1 MASTKEQILGT
12 PKENTQSTVPEV
24 AAPPTKTPVPNG
36 GTAPT
41 GNDGNETQVNDGSA
55 VVGAPATVPG
65 GAVIPPSS
73 PANAND
79 GTAGSAVPTFDWNT
93 GTMKGNEQQPI
104 TVPYEPGKEPK
115 DAVPVTKKAPLPTA
129 QPTPA
134 GAQPPEAA
142 QPAKAPERKMS
153 YVEMFR
159 QMSPY
164 KPPTAEELEN
174 ARKKE
179 KRDKVFAA
187 IGDGIAALSNLYFTT
202 KGAPNAFDPRNSLSA
217 KARERWDKLN
227 KEREE
232 NARYYMQEAM
242 KAQALDDDRDD
253 KDRSYMS
260 KLQND
265 YRNYLLKLSA
275 DNRAAELHDLDKQLR
290 QGKINEQT
298 YKAKKAEVEAKYAE
312 DNQKSVIAKNKAAAK
327 ASNASAA
334 NSYASAEEH
343 RTNARGRFQ
352 WWDENGNVHYAK
364 TQEEAITKARQH
376 GTLDSVKVDT
386 TTSTESDAT
395 NRGKPVYV
403 KDKDGNPVVQKDEK
417 GKPVVDKEGKPVYVK
432 VKKSSS
438 TTTSKP
444 VYYPGIRQK
453 QKPNPMH
460 DGGRGGGKKKNPM
473 S

>member
-24 AAPPTKTPVPNG
+24 TAPPTKTPVPNG

-41 GNDGNETQVNDGSA
+41 GNDGNEKQVNDGSA

-65 GAVIPPSS
+65 GAVTPPSS

-79 GTAGSAVPTFDWNT
+79 GTAGSAVPAFDWNT

-115 DAVPVTKKAPLPTA
+115 DAVPVVKKAPLPTA

-134 GAQPPEAA
+134 GSEAPEAP
-142 QPAKAPERKMS
+142 QPKKMS
-153 YVEMFR
+153 YFDMFQR
-159 QMSPY
+159 MSPY

-327 ASNASAA
+327 ASNASAN
-334 NSYASAEEH
+334 NSNAQAAEH
-343 RTNARGRFQ
+343 RR
-352 WWDENGNVHYAK
+352 NVNSGYAWYEKDGTRHIAK
-364 TQEEAITKARQH
+364 TKDEAVYNARQH
-376 GTLDSVKVDT
+376 GTLDSVETISTDT
-386 TTSTESDAT
+386 TESDVVH
-395 NRGKPVYV
+395 RGKVV
-403 KDKDGNPVVQKDEK
+403 KNQKKTVTTKKHKD
-417 GKPVVDKEGKPVYVK
+417 
-432 VKKSSS
+432 
-438 TTTSKP
+438 

-453 QKPNPMH
+453 PAAKPQAKPAAKPSSRKYSGFSIH
-460 DGGRGGGKKKNPM
+460 K
-473 S
+473 

>member
-1 MASTKEQILGT
+1 MISTKEQILGA
-12 PKENTQSTVPEV
+12 PQENTQSTVAEV
-24 AAPPTKTPVPNG
+24 AAPPVQRPVPNG

-41 GNDGNETQVNDGSA
+41 GNDGNAAPVNDGSA
-55 VVGAPATVPG
+55 IVSAPATVPV
-65 GAVIPPSS
+65 GAVTPPSS

-79 GTAGSAVPTFDWNT
+79 GTAGSAFPTYDWNT
-93 GTMKGNEQQPI
+93 GTMKENEQQPI

-115 DAVPVTKKAPLPTA
+115 DAVPVTKKAPLPT
-129 QPTPA
+129 PA
-134 GAQPPEAA
+134 GAQPPETA
-142 QPAKAPERKMS
+142 PAKAPERKMS
-153 YVEMFR
+153 YVEMFQ

-164 KPPTAEELEN
+164 KPPTAEELEKE
-174 ARKKE
+174 RKKE

-242 KAQALDDDRDD
+242 KAQALDDDRAD
-253 KDRSYMS
+253 KDRSYMQ

-312 DNQKSVIAKNKAAAK
+312 ATQKSVIAKNKASAK
-327 ASNASAA
+327 ASNASAN
-334 NSYASAEEH
+334 NSNAQAAEH
-343 RTNARGRFQ
+343 RR
-352 WWDENGNVHYAK
+352 NVNSGYAWYEKDGTRHIAK
-364 TQEEAITKARQH
+364 TKDEAVYNARQH
-376 GTLDSVKVDT
+376 GTLDSVETISTDT
-386 TTSTESDAT
+386 TESDVVH
-395 NRGKPVYV
+395 RGKVV
-403 KDKDGNPVVQKDEK
+403 KNQKKTVTTKKHKD
-417 GKPVVDKEGKPVYVK
+417 
-432 VKKSSS
+432 
-438 TTTSKP
+438 
-444 VYYPGIRQK
+444 VYYPGIRHK

>member
-1 MASTKEQILGT
+1 MTSTKEQILGT
-12 PKENTQSTVPEV
+12 PKENTQSTVSEV

-41 GNDGNETQVNDGSA
+41 GNDGNEKQVNDGSA

-65 GAVIPPSS
+65 GAVTPPSS

-79 GTAGSAVPTFDWNT
+79 GTAGSEA
-93 GTMKGNEQQPI
+93 
-104 TVPYEPGKEPK
+104 
-115 DAVPVTKKAPLPTA
+115 
-129 QPTPA
+129 
-134 GAQPPEAA
+134 PEAT
-142 QPAKAPERKMS
+142 QPKKMS

-253 KDRSYMS
+253 KDRSYIS

-312 DNQKSVIAKNKAAAK
+312 ATQKSVIAKNKASAK

-343 RTNARGRFQ
+343 RR
-352 WWDENGNVHYAK
+352 NVNSGYAWYEKDGTRHLAK
-364 TQEEAITKARQH
+364 TKDEAVYNARQH
-376 GTLDSVKVDT
+376 GTLDSVETISTDT
-386 TTSTESDAT
+386 TESDVVH
-395 NRGKPVYV
+395 RGKVV
-403 KDKDGNPVVQKDEK
+403 KNQKKTVTTKKHKD
-417 GKPVVDKEGKPVYVK
+417 
-432 VKKSSS
+432 
-438 TTTSKP
+438 

>member
-1 MASTKEQILGT
+1 MISTKEQILGA
-12 PKENTQSTVPEV
+12 PQENTQSTVAEV
-24 AAPPTKTPVPNG
+24 AAPPVQRPVPNG

-41 GNDGNETQVNDGSA
+41 GNDGNAAPVNDGSA
-55 VVGAPATVPG
+55 IVGAPATVPG
-65 GAVIPPSS
+65 GAVTPPSS
-73 PANAND
+73 PTNAND
-79 GTAGSAVPTFDWNT
+79 GTAGSAFPTFDWNT
-93 GTMKGNEQQPI
+93 GTMKENEQQPI

-115 DAVPVTKKAPLPTA
+115 DAVPVTKKAPLPT
-129 QPTPA
+129 PA

-142 QPAKAPERKMS
+142 PAKAPERKMS
-153 YVEMFR
+153 YVEMFQR
-159 QMSPY
+159 MSPY

-253 KDRSYMS
+253 KDRSYMA

-312 DNQKSVIAKNKAAAK
+312 ATQKSVIAKNKASAK

-343 RTNARGRFQ
+343 RRNVNSGYA
-352 WWDENGNVHYAK
+352 WYEKNGTRHIAK
-364 TQEEAITKARQH
+364 TKDEAMYNAQQH
-376 GTLDSVKVDT
+376 GTLDKVETISTDT
-386 TTSTESDAT
+386 TESDVVH
-395 NRGKPVYV
+395 RGKVV
-403 KDKDGNPVVQKDEK
+403 KNQKK
-417 GKPVVDKEGKPVYVK
+417 TVSTKH
-432 VKKSSS
+432 KKN
-438 TTTSKP
+438 

-453 QKPNPMH
+453 PAAKPQVKPAAKPS
-460 DGGRGGGKKKNPM
+460 GGSSGGGKYSGFSIHK
-473 S
+473 

>member
-12 PKENTQSTVPEV
+12 PKENTQSTVSEV
-24 AAPPTKTPVPNG
+24 TAPPTKTPVPNG

-41 GNDGNETQVNDGSA
+41 GNDGNEKQVNDGSA

-65 GAVIPPSS
+65 GAVTPPSS

-134 GAQPPEAA
+134 GAEAPEAT
-142 QPAKAPERKMS
+142 QPKKMS

-312 DNQKSVIAKNKAAAK
+312 ATQKSVIAKNKASAK
-327 ASNASAA
+327 ASNASAN
-334 NSYASAEEH
+334 NSNAQAEEH
-343 RTNARGRFQ
+343 RRNVNSGYA
-352 WWDENGNVHYAK
+352 WYEKNGTRHIAK
-364 TQEEAITKARQH
+364 TKDEAMYNAQQH
-376 GTLDSVKVDT
+376 GTLDKVETISTDN
-386 TTSTESDAT
+386 TESDVVH
-395 NRGKPVYV
+395 RGKVV
-403 KDKDGNPVVQKDEK
+403 KNQKKTVTTKKHKD
-417 GKPVVDKEGKPVYVK
+417 
-432 VKKSSS
+432 
-438 TTTSKP
+438 

-453 QKPNPMH
+453 PAAKPQAKPAAKPSSRKYSGFSIH
-460 DGGRGGGKKKNPM
+460 K
-473 S
+473 

>member
-12 PKENTQSTVPEV
+12 PKENTQSTVSEV
-24 AAPPTKTPVPNG
+24 SAPPTKTPVPNG

-41 GNDGNETQVNDGSA
+41 GNDGNEKQVNDGSA

-65 GAVIPPSS
+65 GAVTPPSS

-79 GTAGSAVPTFDWNT
+79 GTAGSAVPAFDWNT

-134 GAQPPEAA
+134 GVEAPEAT
-142 QPAKAPERKMS
+142 QPKKMS

-312 DNQKSVIAKNKAAAK
+312 ATQKSVIAKNKASAK

-343 RTNARGRFQ
+343 RR
-352 WWDENGNVHYAK
+352 NVNSGYAWYEKDGTRHIAK
-364 TQEEAITKARQH
+364 TKDEAVYNARQH
-376 GTLDSVKVDT
+376 GTLDSVETISTDT
-386 TTSTESDAT
+386 TESDVVH
-395 NRGKPVYV
+395 RGKVV
-403 KDKDGNPVVQKDEK
+403 KNQKKTVTTKKHKD
-417 GKPVVDKEGKPVYVK
+417 
-432 VKKSSS
+432 
-438 TTTSKP
+438 

-453 QKPNPMH
+453 PAAKPQVKPAAKPS
-460 DGGRGGGKKKNPM
+460 GGSSGSGKYSGFSIYK
-473 S
+473 

>member
-12 PKENTQSTVPEV
+12 PKENTQSTVSEV
-24 AAPPTKTPVPNG
+24 AAPPVQRPVPNG

-65 GAVIPPSS
+65 GAVTPPSS
-73 PANAND
+73 PANANAND
-79 GTAGSAVPTFDWNT
+79 GTAGSAVPAFDWNT

-129 QPTPA
+129 QPTSA
-134 GAQPPEAA
+134 GAEAPEAT
-142 QPAKAPERKMS
+142 QPKKMS

-312 DNQKSVIAKNKAAAK
+312 ATQKSVIAKNKASAK
-327 ASNASAA
+327 ASNASAN
-334 NSYASAEEH
+334 NSNAQAAEH
-343 RTNARGRFQ
+343 RRNVNSGYA
-352 WWDENGNVHYAK
+352 WYEKNGTRHIAK
-364 TQEEAITKARQH
+364 TKDEAMYNARQH
-376 GTLDSVKVDT
+376 GTLDSVETISTDT
-386 TTSTESDAT
+386 TESDVVH
-395 NRGKPVYV
+395 RGKVV
-403 KDKDGNPVVQKDEK
+403 KNQKKTVTTKKHKD
-417 GKPVVDKEGKPVYVK
+417 
-432 VKKSSS
+432 
-438 TTTSKP
+438 

-453 QKPNPMH
+453 PAAKPQAKPAAKPSSRKYSGFSIH
-460 DGGRGGGKKKNPM
+460 K
-473 S
+473 

>member
-24 AAPPTKTPVPNG
+24 TAPPTKTPVPNG

-41 GNDGNETQVNDGSA
+41 GNDGNEKQVNDGSA

-65 GAVIPPSS
+65 GAVTPPSS

-79 GTAGSAVPTFDWNT
+79 GTAGSAVPAFDWNT
-93 GTMKGNEQQPI
+93 GTMKENEQQPI

-115 DAVPVTKKAPLPTA
+115 DAVPVVKKAPLPTA

-134 GAQPPEAA
+134 GAEAPQP
-142 QPAKAPERKMS
+142 KKMS
-153 YVEMFR
+153 YFDMFQR
-159 QMSPY
+159 MSPY

-242 KAQALDDDRDD
+242 KAQALDDDRAD

-265 YRNYLLKLSA
+265 YRNYLLKLAA

-298 YKAKKAEVEAKYAE
+298 YKAKKAEVEAKYADE
-312 DNQKSVIAKNKAAAK
+312 NQKSVIAKNKAAAN
-327 ASNASAA
+327 ASNASAN
-334 NSYASAEEH
+334 NSNAQAAEH
-343 RTNARGRFQ
+343 RRNVNSGYA
-352 WWDENGNVHYAK
+352 WYEKNGTRHFAK
-364 TQEEAITKARQH
+364 TKDEAMYNAQQH
-376 GTLDSVKVDT
+376 GTLDKVETISTDT
-386 TTSTESDAT
+386 TKSDVVH
-395 NRGKPVYV
+395 RGKVV
-403 KDKDGNPVVQKDEK
+403 KNQKKTVTTKKHKD
-417 GKPVVDKEGKPVYVK
+417 
-432 VKKSSS
+432 
-438 TTTSKP
+438 

>member
-24 AAPPTKTPVPNG
+24 TAPPTKTPVPNG

-41 GNDGNETQVNDGSA
+41 GNDGNEKQVNDGSA

-65 GAVIPPSS
+65 GAVTPPSS

-79 GTAGSAVPTFDWNT
+79 GTAGSSVPAFDWNT

-115 DAVPVTKKAPLPTA
+115 DAVPVVKKAPLPTA

-134 GAQPPEAA
+134 GAEAPEAT
-142 QPAKAPERKMS
+142 QPKKMS
-153 YVEMFR
+153 YFDMFQR
-159 QMSPY
+159 MSPY

-242 KAQALDDDRDD
+242 KAQALDDDRAD
-253 KDRSYMS
+253 KDRSYMQ

-312 DNQKSVIAKNKAAAK
+312 DNQKSVIAKNKAAAN
-327 ASNASAA
+327 ASN
-334 NSYASAEEH
+334 ASAEEH

-376 GTLDSVKVDT
+376 GTLDSETVDT
-386 TTSTESDAT
+386 TTSSDVVR
-395 NRGKPVYV
+395 RGKVTGE
-403 KDKDGNPVVQKDEK
+403 KQKK
-417 GKPVVDKEGKPVYVK
+417 
-432 VKKSSS
+432 
-438 TTTSKP
+438 TTSKK

-453 QKPNPMH
+453 PAPKPKPKPQQKPS
-460 DGGRGGGKKKNPM
+460 GGKQGGGW
-473 S
+473 SSGLTL

>member
-12 PKENTQSTVPEV
+12 PKENTQSTVSEV
-24 AAPPTKTPVPNG
+24 TAPPTKTPVPNG

-41 GNDGNETQVNDGSA
+41 GNDGNEKQVNDGSA

-65 GAVIPPSS
+65 GAVTPPSS

-134 GAQPPEAA
+134 GAEAPEAT
-142 QPAKAPERKMS
+142 QPKKMS

-312 DNQKSVIAKNKAAAK
+312 ATQKSVIAKNKASAK
-327 ASNASAA
+327 ASNASAN
-334 NSYASAEEH
+334 NSNAQAAEH
-343 RTNARGRFQ
+343 RR
-352 WWDENGNVHYAK
+352 NVNSGYAWYEKDGTRHLAK
-364 TQEEAITKARQH
+364 TKDEAVYNARQH
-376 GTLDSVKVDT
+376 GTLDSVETISSDKK
-386 TTSTESDAT
+386 ESDVV
-395 NRGKPVYV
+395 NRGKVV
-403 KDKDGNPVVQKDEK
+403 NNKKKNVTTKKHKD
-417 GKPVVDKEGKPVYVK
+417 
-432 VKKSSS
+432 
-438 TTTSKP
+438 

-453 QKPNPMH
+453 PAAKPQAKPAAKPSSREYSGFSIH
-460 DGGRGGGKKKNPM
+460 K
-473 S
+473 

>member
-1 MASTKEQILGT
+1 MASTTEQILGT
-12 PKENTQSTVPEV
+12 PKENTQSTVSEV

-41 GNDGNETQVNDGSA
+41 GNDGNEKQVNDGSA

-65 GAVIPPSS
+65 GAVTPPSS

-134 GAQPPEAA
+134 GAEAPEAT
-142 QPAKAPERKMS
+142 QPKKMS

-275 DNRAAELHDLDKQLR
+275 DNRDEELHDLDKQLR

-312 DNQKSVIAKNKAAAK
+312 ATQKSVIAKNKASAK
-327 ASNASAA
+327 ASNASAN
-334 NSYASAEEH
+334 NSNAQAAEH
-343 RTNARGRFQ
+343 RR
-352 WWDENGNVHYAK
+352 NVNSGYAWYEKDGTRHIAK
-364 TQEEAITKARQH
+364 TKDEAMYNAQQH
-376 GTLDSVKVDT
+376 GTLDKVETISTDT
-386 TTSTESDAT
+386 TESDVVH
-395 NRGKPVYV
+395 RGKVV
-403 KDKDGNPVVQKDEK
+403 KNQKKTVTTKKHKD
-417 GKPVVDKEGKPVYVK
+417 
-432 VKKSSS
+432 
-438 TTTSKP
+438 

-453 QKPNPMH
+453 PAAKPQAKPAAKPSSRKYSGFSIH
-460 DGGRGGGKKKNPM
+460 K
-473 S
+473 

>member
-1 MASTKEQILGT
+1 MANTKEQILGT

-24 AAPPTKTPVPNG
+24 TAPPTKTPVPNG

-55 VVGAPATVPG
+55 VVGAPATVTG
-65 GAVIPPSS
+65 GAVTPPSS

-134 GAQPPEAA
+134 GAEAPEAT
-142 QPAKAPERKMS
+142 QPKKMS

-164 KPPTAEELEN
+164 KPPTAEELEKE
-174 ARKKE
+174 RKKE

-217 KARERWDKLN
+217 KARERWEKLN

-242 KAQALDDDRDD
+242 KAQALDDDKAD

-327 ASNASAA
+327 ASNASAN
-334 NSYASAEEH
+334 NSNAQAAEH
-343 RTNARGRFQ
+343 RR
-352 WWDENGNVHYAK
+352 NVNSGYAWYEKDGTRHIAK
-364 TQEEAITKARQH
+364 TKDEAVYNARQH
-376 GTLDSVKVDT
+376 GTLDSVETISTDT
-386 TTSTESDAT
+386 TESDVVHI
-395 NRGKPVYV
+395 GKVV
-403 KDKDGNPVVQKDEK
+403 KNQKKTVTTKKHKD
-417 GKPVVDKEGKPVYVK
+417 
-432 VKKSSS
+432 
-438 TTTSKP
+438 

-453 QKPNPMH
+453 PAAKPQAKPAAKPSSRKYSGFSIH
-460 DGGRGGGKKKNPM
+460 K
-473 S
+473 

>member
-24 AAPPTKTPVPNG
+24 TAPPTKTPVPNG

-41 GNDGNETQVNDGSA
+41 GNDGNEKQVNDGSA

-65 GAVIPPSS
+65 GAVTQPSS

-79 GTAGSAVPTFDWNT
+79 GTAGSAVPAFDWNT

-115 DAVPVTKKAPLPTA
+115 DAVPVVKKAPLPTE

-134 GAQPPEAA
+134 GAEAPEAP
-142 QPAKAPERKMS
+142 QPKKMS
-153 YVEMFR
+153 YFDMFQR
-159 QMSPY
+159 MSPY

-242 KAQALDDDRDD
+242 KAQALDDDRAD
-253 KDRSYMS
+253 KDRSYMQ

-265 YRNYLLKLSA
+265 YRNYLLKLAA

-298 YKAKKAEVEAKYAE
+298 YKAKKAEVEAKYADE
-312 DNQKSVIAKNKAAAK
+312 NQKSVIAKNKAAAN
-327 ASNASAA
+327 ASNASAT

-376 GTLDSVKVDT
+376 GTLDSETVDT
-386 TTSTESDAT
+386 TTSSDVVR
-395 NRGKPVYV
+395 RGKVTGV
-403 KDKDGNPVVQKDEK
+403 KQKK
-417 GKPVVDKEGKPVYVK
+417 
-432 VKKSSS
+432 
-438 TTTSKP
+438 TTSKK
-444 VYYPGIRQK
+444 VHYPGIRQK
-453 QKPNPMH
+453 PAAKPSKPAAKPN
-460 DGGRGGGKKKNPM
+460 GGKQGGGWA
-473 S
+473 SGLTL

>member
-1 MASTKEQILGT
+1 MASTQEQILGT

-24 AAPPTKTPVPNG
+24 TAPPTKTPVPNG

-65 GAVIPPSS
+65 GAVTPPPS

-79 GTAGSAVPTFDWNT
+79 GTVGSAVPTFDWNT

-134 GAQPPEAA
+134 GAEAPEAT
-142 QPAKAPERKMS
+142 QPKKMS

-312 DNQKSVIAKNKAAAK
+312 ATQKSVIAKNKASAK
-327 ASNASAA
+327 ASNASAN
-334 NSYASAEEH
+334 NSNAQAAEH
-343 RTNARGRFQ
+343 RR
-352 WWDENGNVHYAK
+352 NVNSGYAWYEKDGTRHIAK
-364 TQEEAITKARQH
+364 TKDEAMYNAQQH
-376 GTLDSVKVDT
+376 GTLDKVETISTDT
-386 TTSTESDAT
+386 TESDVVH
-395 NRGKPVYV
+395 RGKVV
-403 KDKDGNPVVQKDEK
+403 KNQKK
-417 GKPVVDKEGKPVYVK
+417 TVSTKH
-432 VKKSSS
+432 KKN
-438 TTTSKP
+438 

-453 QKPNPMH
+453 PAAKPQVKPAAKPS
-460 DGGRGGGKKKNPM
+460 GGSSGSGKYSGFSIYK
-473 S
+473 

>member
-12 PKENTQSTVPEV
+12 PKENTQSTVSEV

-41 GNDGNETQVNDGSA
+41 GNDGNEKQVNDGSA

-65 GAVIPPSS
+65 GAVTPPSS

-79 GTAGSAVPTFDWNT
+79 GTAGSAVPAFDWNT

-115 DAVPVTKKAPLPTA
+115 DAVPVTKKAPL
-129 QPTPA
+129 PTPA

-312 DNQKSVIAKNKAAAK
+312 ATQKSVIAKNKASAK

-343 RTNARGRFQ
+343 RR
-352 WWDENGNVHYAK
+352 NVNSGYAWYEKDGTRHIAK
-364 TQEEAITKARQH
+364 TKDEAVYNARQH
-376 GTLDSVKVDT
+376 GTLDSVETISTDT
-386 TTSTESDAT
+386 TESDVVH
-395 NRGKPVYV
+395 RGKVV
-403 KDKDGNPVVQKDEK
+403 KNQKK
-417 GKPVVDKEGKPVYVK
+417 TVSTKH
-432 VKKSSS
+432 KKN
-438 TTTSKP
+438 

-453 QKPNPMH
+453 PAAKPQVKPAAKPS
-460 DGGRGGGKKKNPM
+460 GGSSGSGKYSGFSIHK
-473 S
+473 

>member
-24 AAPPTKTPVPNG
+24 TAPPTKTQVPNG

-65 GAVIPPSS
+65 GAVTPPSS

-104 TVPYEPGKEPK
+104 TVPYESGKEPK

-134 GAQPPEAA
+134 GAEAPEAT
-142 QPAKAPERKMS
+142 QPKKMS

-159 QMSPY
+159 QVSPY

-312 DNQKSVIAKNKAAAK
+312 ATQKSVIAKNKASAK
-327 ASNASAA
+327 ASNASAN
-334 NSYASAEEH
+334 NSNAQAAEH
-343 RTNARGRFQ
+343 RR
-352 WWDENGNVHYAK
+352 NVNSGYAWYEKDGTRHIAK
-364 TQEEAITKARQH
+364 TKDEAVYNARQH
-376 GTLDSVKVDT
+376 GTLDSVETISTDT
-386 TTSTESDAT
+386 TKSDVVH
-395 NRGKPVYV
+395 RGKVV
-403 KDKDGNPVVQKDEK
+403 KNQKKTVTTKKHKD
-417 GKPVVDKEGKPVYVK
+417 
-432 VKKSSS
+432 
-438 TTTSKP
+438 

-453 QKPNPMH
+453 PAAKPQAKPAAKPSSRKYSGFSIH
-460 DGGRGGGKKKNPM
+460 K
-473 S
+473 

>member
-24 AAPPTKTPVPNG
+24 TAPPTKTPVPNG

-41 GNDGNETQVNDGSA
+41 GNDGNEKQINDGSA

-65 GAVIPPSS
+65 GAVTPPSS

-115 DAVPVTKKAPLPTA
+115 DAVPVTKKAPL
-129 QPTPA
+129 PTPA

-187 IGDGIAALSNLYFTT
+187 IGDGIAALSNLYSTT

-312 DNQKSVIAKNKAAAK
+312 ATQKSVIAKNKASAK

-343 RTNARGRFQ
+343 RR
-352 WWDENGNVHYAK
+352 NVNSGYAWYEKDGTRHIAK
-364 TQEEAITKARQH
+364 TKDEAVYNARQH
-376 GTLDSVKVDT
+376 GTLDSVETISTDT
-386 TTSTESDAT
+386 TESDVVH
-395 NRGKPVYV
+395 RGKVV
-403 KDKDGNPVVQKDEK
+403 KNQKK
-417 GKPVVDKEGKPVYVK
+417 TVSTKH
-432 VKKSSS
+432 KKN
-438 TTTSKP
+438 

-453 QKPNPMH
+453 PAAKPQVKPAAKPS
-460 DGGRGGGKKKNPM
+460 GGSSGSGKYSGFSIHK
-473 S
+473 

>member
-12 PKENTQSTVPEV
+12 PKENTQSTVSEV
-24 AAPPTKTPVPNG
+24 SAPPTKTPVPNG

-41 GNDGNETQVNDGSA
+41 GNDGNEKQINDGSA

-65 GAVIPPSS
+65 GAVTPPSS

-79 GTAGSAVPTFDWNT
+79 GTAGSAVPAFDWNT

-115 DAVPVTKKAPLPTA
+115 DDVPVTKKAPLPTA

-134 GAQPPEAA
+134 GVEAPEAT
-142 QPAKAPERKMS
+142 QPKKMS

-312 DNQKSVIAKNKAAAK
+312 ATQKSVIAKNKASAK
-327 ASNASAA
+327 ASNASAN
-334 NSYASAEEH
+334 NSNAQAAEH
-343 RTNARGRFQ
+343 RR
-352 WWDENGNVHYAK
+352 NVNSGYAWYEKDGTRHIAK
-364 TQEEAITKARQH
+364 TKDEAVYNARQH
-376 GTLDSVKVDT
+376 GTLDSVETISTDT
-386 TTSTESDAT
+386 TESDVVH
-395 NRGKPVYV
+395 RGKVV
-403 KDKDGNPVVQKDEK
+403 KNQKK
-417 GKPVVDKEGKPVYVK
+417 TVSTKH
-432 VKKSSS
+432 KKN
-438 TTTSKP
+438 

-453 QKPNPMH
+453 PAAKPQVKPAAKPS
-460 DGGRGGGKKKNPM
+460 GGSSGSGKYSGFSIHK
-473 S
+473 

>member
-24 AAPPTKTPVPNG
+24 TAPPTKTPVPNG

-41 GNDGNETQVNDGSA
+41 GNDGNEMQVNDGSA

-65 GAVIPPSS
+65 GAVTPPSS

-104 TVPYEPGKEPK
+104 TVPDEPGKEPK

-134 GAQPPEAA
+134 GAEAPEAT
-142 QPAKAPERKMS
+142 QPKKMS

-164 KPPTAEELEN
+164 KPPTAEELEKE
-174 ARKKE
+174 RKKE

-253 KDRSYMS
+253 KDRSYMA

-327 ASNASAA
+327 ASNASAN
-334 NSYASAEEH
+334 NSNAQAAEH
-343 RTNARGRFQ
+343 RR
-352 WWDENGNVHYAK
+352 NVNSGYAWYEKDGTRHIAK
-364 TQEEAITKARQH
+364 TKDEAVYNARQH
-376 GTLDSVKVDT
+376 GTLDSVETISTDT
-386 TTSTESDAT
+386 TESDVVH
-395 NRGKPVYV
+395 RGKVV
-403 KDKDGNPVVQKDEK
+403 KNQKKTVTTKKHKD
-417 GKPVVDKEGKPVYVK
+417 
-432 VKKSSS
+432 
-438 TTTSKP
+438 

-453 QKPNPMH
+453 PAAKPQAKPAAKPSSRKYSGFSGLLHNSV
-460 DGGRGGGKKKNPM
+460 DKNVKL
-473 S
+473 SLY

>member
-12 PKENTQSTVPEV
+12 PKENTQSTVSEV
-24 AAPPTKTPVPNG
+24 SAPPTKTPVPNG

-41 GNDGNETQVNDGSA
+41 GNDGNEKQINDGSA

-65 GAVIPPSS
+65 GAVTPPSS

-79 GTAGSAVPTFDWNT
+79 GTAGSAVPAFDWNT

-134 GAQPPEAA
+134 GAEAPEAT
-142 QPAKAPERKMS
+142 QPKKMS

-164 KPPTAEELEN
+164 KPPTAEELEKE
-174 ARKKE
+174 RKKE

-260 KLQND
+260 KLQDD

-312 DNQKSVIAKNKAAAK
+312 ATQKSVIAKNKASAK

-343 RTNARGRFQ
+343 RR
-352 WWDENGNVHYAK
+352 NVNSGYAWYEKDGTRHIAK
-364 TQEEAITKARQH
+364 TKDEAVYNARQH
-376 GTLDSVKVDT
+376 GTLDSVETISTDI
-386 TTSTESDAT
+386 TESDVVH
-395 NRGKPVYV
+395 RGKVV
-403 KDKDGNPVVQKDEK
+403 KNQKKTVTTKKHKD
-417 GKPVVDKEGKPVYVK
+417 
-432 VKKSSS
+432 
-438 TTTSKP
+438 

-453 QKPNPMH
+453 PAAKPQAKPAAKPSSRKYSGFSIH
-460 DGGRGGGKKKNPM
+460 K
-473 S
+473 

>member
-24 AAPPTKTPVPNG
+24 TAPPTKTPVPNG

-65 GAVIPPSS
+65 GAVTPPSS

-79 GTAGSAVPTFDWNT
+79 GTAGA
-93 GTMKGNEQQPI
+93 E
-104 TVPYEPGKEPK
+104 
-115 DAVPVTKKAPLPTA
+115 A
-129 QPTPA
+129 
-134 GAQPPEAA
+134 PEAT
-142 QPAKAPERKMS
+142 QPKKMS

-164 KPPTAEELEN
+164 KPPTAEELEKE
-174 ARKKE
+174 RKKE

-217 KARERWDKLN
+217 KARERWEKLN

-253 KDRSYMS
+253 KDRSYMA

-265 YRNYLLKLSA
+265 YRNYLLKRSA

-312 DNQKSVIAKNKAAAK
+312 ATQKSVIAKNKASAK
-327 ASNASAA
+327 ASNASAN
-334 NSYASAEEH
+334 NSNAQAAEH
-343 RTNARGRFQ
+343 RR
-352 WWDENGNVHYAK
+352 NVNSGYAWYEKDGTRHIAK
-364 TQEEAITKARQH
+364 TKDEAVYNARQH
-376 GTLDSVKVDT
+376 GTLDSVETISTDT
-386 TTSTESDAT
+386 TESDVVH
-395 NRGKPVYV
+395 RGKVV
-403 KDKDGNPVVQKDEK
+403 KNQKKTVTTKKHKD
-417 GKPVVDKEGKPVYVK
+417 
-432 VKKSSS
+432 
-438 TTTSKP
+438 
-444 VYYPGIRQK
+444 VYYPGIRHK

>member
-12 PKENTQSTVPEV
+12 PKENTQSTVSEV
-24 AAPPTKTPVPNG
+24 SAPPTKTPVPNG

-41 GNDGNETQVNDGSA
+41 GNDGKEKQINDGSA

-65 GAVIPPSS
+65 GAVTPPSS

-79 GTAGSAVPTFDWNT
+79 GTAGSAVPAFDWNT

-115 DAVPVTKKAPLPTA
+115 DDVPVTKKAPLPTE

-134 GAQPPEAA
+134 GVEAPEAT
-142 QPAKAPERKMS
+142 QPKKMS

-312 DNQKSVIAKNKAAAK
+312 ATQKSVIAKNKASAK

-343 RTNARGRFQ
+343 RR
-352 WWDENGNVHYAK
+352 NVNSGYAWYEKDGTRHIAK
-364 TQEEAITKARQH
+364 TKDEAVYNARQH
-376 GTLDSVKVDT
+376 GTLDSVETISTDT
-386 TTSTESDAT
+386 TESDVVH
-395 NRGKPVYV
+395 RGKVV
-403 KDKDGNPVVQKDEK
+403 KNQKKTVTTKKHKD
-417 GKPVVDKEGKPVYVK
+417 
-432 VKKSSS
+432 
-438 TTTSKP
+438 

-453 QKPNPMH
+453 PAAKPQVKPAAKPS
-460 DGGRGGGKKKNPM
+460 GGSSGSGKYSGFSIYK
-473 S
+473 

>member
-24 AAPPTKTPVPNG
+24 TAPPTKTPVPNG

-65 GAVIPPSS
+65 GAVTPPSS

-134 GAQPPEAA
+134 GAEAPEAT
-142 QPAKAPERKMS
+142 QPKKMS

-164 KPPTAEELEN
+164 KPPTAEELEKE
-174 ARKKE
+174 RKKE

-187 IGDGIAALSNLYFTT
+187 IGDGIAALSNLHFTT

-253 KDRSYMS
+253 KDRSYMA

-312 DNQKSVIAKNKAAAK
+312 ATQKSVIAKNKASAK
-327 ASNASAA
+327 ASNASAN
-334 NSYASAEEH
+334 NSNAQAAEH
-343 RTNARGRFQ
+343 RR
-352 WWDENGNVHYAK
+352 NVNSGYAWYEKDGTRHIAK
-364 TQEEAITKARQH
+364 TKDEAVYNARQH
-376 GTLDSVKVDT
+376 GTLDKVETISTDT
-386 TTSTESDAT
+386 TESDVVH
-395 NRGKPVYV
+395 RGKVV
-403 KDKDGNPVVQKDEK
+403 KNQKKTVTTKKHKD
-417 GKPVVDKEGKPVYVK
+417 
-432 VKKSSS
+432 
-438 TTTSKP
+438 
-444 VYYPGIRQK
+444 VYYPGIRHK
-453 QKPNPMH
+453 QKPTPMH

>member
-12 PKENTQSTVPEV
+12 PKENTQSTVSEV

-41 GNDGNETQVNDGSA
+41 GNDGNEKQVNDGSA

-65 GAVIPPSS
+65 GAVTPSSS

-79 GTAGSAVPTFDWNT
+79 GTT
-93 GTMKGNEQQPI
+93 GTATSTG
-104 TVPYEPGKEPK
+104 TEP
-115 DAVPVTKKAPLPTA
+115 AKKAPLPTA

-134 GAQPPEAA
+134 GAEAPEAT
-142 QPAKAPERKMS
+142 QPKKMS

-312 DNQKSVIAKNKAAAK
+312 ATQKSVIAKNKASAK

-343 RTNARGRFQ
+343 RR
-352 WWDENGNVHYAK
+352 NVNSGYAWYEKDGTRHIAK
-364 TQEEAITKARQH
+364 TKDEAVYNARQH
-376 GTLDSVKVDT
+376 GTLDSVETISTDT
-386 TTSTESDAT
+386 TESDVVH
-395 NRGKPVYV
+395 RGKVV
-403 KDKDGNPVVQKDEK
+403 KNQKKTVTTKKHKD
-417 GKPVVDKEGKPVYVK
+417 
-432 VKKSSS
+432 
-438 TTTSKP
+438 

-460 DGGRGGGKKKNPM
+460 DGGRGRGKKKNPM

>member
-12 PKENTQSTVPEV
+12 PKENTQSTVSEV
-24 AAPPTKTPVPNG
+24 AAPPTKTPVTNG
-36 GTAPT
+36 GTVPT
-41 GNDGNETQVNDGSA
+41 GNDGNEKQVNDGSA

-65 GAVIPPSS
+65 GAVTPPSS

-79 GTAGSAVPTFDWNT
+79 GTAGSAVPAFDWNT

-134 GAQPPEAA
+134 GVEAPEAT
-142 QPAKAPERKMS
+142 QPKKMS

-159 QMSPY
+159 LMSPY

-179 KRDKVFAA
+179 KRDKMFAA

-217 KARERWDKLN
+217 KVRERWDKLN

-265 YRNYLLKLSA
+265 YRNYLLKQSA

-298 YKAKKAEVEAKYAE
+298 YKARKAEVEAKYAE
-312 DNQKSVIAKNKAAAK
+312 ATQKSVIAKNKASAK

-343 RTNARGRFQ
+343 RR
-352 WWDENGNVHYAK
+352 NVNSGYAWYEKDGTRHIAK
-364 TQEEAITKARQH
+364 TKDEAVYNARQH
-376 GTLDSVKVDT
+376 GTLDSVETISTDT
-386 TTSTESDAT
+386 TESDVVH
-395 NRGKPVYV
+395 RGKVV
-403 KDKDGNPVVQKDEK
+403 KNQKKTVTTKKHKD
-417 GKPVVDKEGKPVYVK
+417 
-432 VKKSSS
+432 
-438 TTTSKP
+438 

-453 QKPNPMH
+453 PAAKPQVKPAAKPS
-460 DGGRGGGKKKNPM
+460 GGSSGSGKYSGFSIHK
-473 S
+473 

>member
-24 AAPPTKTPVPNG
+24 TAPPTKTPVPNG

-41 GNDGNETQVNDGSA
+41 GNEGNEKQVNDGSA

-65 GAVIPPSS
+65 GAVTPPSS

-79 GTAGSAVPTFDWNT
+79 GTAGSAVPAFDWNT

-115 DAVPVTKKAPLPTA
+115 DAVPVVKKAPLPTA

-134 GAQPPEAA
+134 GAEAPQP
-142 QPAKAPERKMS
+142 KKMS
-153 YVEMFR
+153 YFDMFQR
-159 QMSPY
+159 MSPY

-242 KAQALDDDRDD
+242 KAQALDDDIAD
-253 KDRSYMS
+253 KDRSYMQ

-265 YRNYLLKLSA
+265 YRNYLLKLAA

-298 YKAKKAEVEAKYAE
+298 YKAKKAEVEAKYADE
-312 DNQKSVIAKNKAAAK
+312 NQKSVIAKNKAAAN
-327 ASNASAA
+327 ASNASAN
-334 NSYASAEEH
+334 NSNAQAAEH
-343 RTNARGRFQ
+343 RRNVNSGYA
-352 WWDENGNVHYAK
+352 WYEKNGTRHIAK
-364 TQEEAITKARQH
+364 TKDEAMYNAQQH
-376 GTLDSVKVDT
+376 GTLDKVETISTDT
-386 TTSTESDAT
+386 TESDVVH
-395 NRGKPVYV
+395 RGKVV
-403 KDKDGNPVVQKDEK
+403 KNQKKTVTTKKHKD
-417 GKPVVDKEGKPVYVK
+417 
-432 VKKSSS
+432 
-438 TTTSKP
+438 

>member
-24 AAPPTKTPVPNG
+24 TAPPTKTPVPNG

-41 GNDGNETQVNDGSA
+41 GNDGNEMQVNDGSA

-65 GAVIPPSS
+65 GAVTPPSS
-73 PANAND
+73 PSLPANANANAND

-115 DAVPVTKKAPLPTA
+115 DAVPVTKKAPLPT
-129 QPTPA
+129 PA

-164 KPPTAEELEN
+164 KPPTAEELEKE
-174 ARKKE
+174 RKKE

-253 KDRSYMS
+253 KDRSYMA

-312 DNQKSVIAKNKAAAK
+312 ATQKSVIAKNKASAK
-327 ASNASAA
+327 ASNASAN
-334 NSYASAEEH
+334 NSNAQAAEH
-343 RTNARGRFQ
+343 RR
-352 WWDENGNVHYAK
+352 NVNSGYAWYEKDGTRHIAK
-364 TQEEAITKARQH
+364 TKDEAVYNARQH
-376 GTLDSVKVDT
+376 GTLDSVETISTDT
-386 TTSTESDAT
+386 TESDVVH
-395 NRGKPVYV
+395 RGKVV
-403 KDKDGNPVVQKDEK
+403 KNQKKTVTTKKHKDVH
-417 GKPVVDKEGKPVYVK
+417 
-432 VKKSSS
+432 
-438 TTTSKP
+438 
-444 VYYPGIRQK
+444 YPGIRQK
-453 QKPNPMH
+453 PAAKPQAKPAAKPSSRKYSGFSIH
-460 DGGRGGGKKKNPM
+460 K
-473 S
+473 

>member
-24 AAPPTKTPVPNG
+24 TAPPTKTPVPNG

-41 GNDGNETQVNDGSA
+41 GNDGNEMQVNDGSA

-65 GAVIPPSS
+65 GAVTPPSS

-134 GAQPPEAA
+134 GAEAPEAP
-142 QPAKAPERKMS
+142 QPKKMS

-253 KDRSYMS
+253 KDRSYMA

-327 ASNASAA
+327 ASNASAN
-334 NSYASAEEH
+334 NSNAQAAEH
-343 RTNARGRFQ
+343 RR
-352 WWDENGNVHYAK
+352 NVNSGYAWYEKDGTRHIAK
-364 TQEEAITKARQH
+364 TKDEAVYNARQH
-376 GTLDSVKVDT
+376 GTLDSVETISTDT
-386 TTSTESDAT
+386 TESDVVH
-395 NRGKPVYV
+395 RGKVV
-403 KDKDGNPVVQKDEK
+403 KNQKKTVTTKKHKD
-417 GKPVVDKEGKPVYVK
+417 
-432 VKKSSS
+432 
-438 TTTSKP
+438 

-453 QKPNPMH
+453 PTAKQQAKPAAKPSSRNYSGFSIH
-460 DGGRGGGKKKNPM
+460 K
-473 S
+473 

>member
-24 AAPPTKTPVPNG
+24 TAPPTKAPVPNG
-36 GTAPT
+36 GTVPT
-41 GNDGNETQVNDGSA
+41 GNDGNEKQVNDGSA

-65 GAVIPPSS
+65 GAVTPPSS

-79 GTAGSAVPTFDWNT
+79 GTAGSAVPAFDWNT
-93 GTMKGNEQQPI
+93 GTIKGNEQQPI

-129 QPTPA
+129 QPTPT
-134 GAQPPEAA
+134 GAEAPEAT
-142 QPAKAPERKMS
+142 QPKKMS

-312 DNQKSVIAKNKAAAK
+312 ATQKSVIAKNKASAK

-343 RTNARGRFQ
+343 RR
-352 WWDENGNVHYAK
+352 NVNSGYAWYEKDGTRHIAK
-364 TQEEAITKARQH
+364 TKDEAMYNAQQH
-376 GTLDSVKVDT
+376 GTLDKVETISTDT
-386 TTSTESDAT
+386 TESDV
-395 NRGKPVYV
+395 VY
-403 KDKDGNPVVQKDEK
+403 K
-417 GKPVVDKEGKPVYVK
+417 GKVVKNQ
-432 VKKSSS
+432 KKTV
-438 TTTSKP
+438 TTKKHKD

-453 QKPNPMH
+453 PAAKPQAKPAAKPSSRKYSGFSIH
-460 DGGRGGGKKKNPM
+460 K
-473 S
+473 

>member
-24 AAPPTKTPVPNG
+24 TAPPTKTPVPNG

-41 GNDGNETQVNDGSA
+41 GNDGNEKQVNDGSA

-65 GAVIPPSS
+65 GAVTPPSS

-115 DAVPVTKKAPLPTA
+115 DAVPVTKKAPLPT
-129 QPTPA
+129 PA
-134 GAQPPEAA
+134 GAKPPETA

-242 KAQALDDDRDD
+242 KKQALDDDRDD

-298 YKAKKAEVEAKYAE
+298 YKAKKAEVEAKYADE
-312 DNQKSVIAKNKAAAK
+312 NQKSVIAKNKAAAK
-327 ASNASAA
+327 ASNASAN
-334 NSYASAEEH
+334 NSNAQAEEH
-343 RTNARGRFQ
+343 RRNVNSGYA
-352 WWDENGNVHYAK
+352 WYEKNGTRHIAK
-364 TQEEAITKARQH
+364 TKDEAMYNAQQH
-376 GTLDSVKVDT
+376 GTLDKVETISTDT
-386 TTSTESDAT
+386 TESDVVH
-395 NRGKPVYV
+395 RGKVV
-403 KDKDGNPVVQKDEK
+403 KNQKKTVTTKKHKD
-417 GKPVVDKEGKPVYVK
+417 
-432 VKKSSS
+432 
-438 TTTSKP
+438 

-453 QKPNPMH
+453 PAAKPQAKPAAKPSSRKYSGFSIH
-460 DGGRGGGKKKNPM
+460 K
-473 S
+473 

>member
-24 AAPPTKTPVPNG
+24 AAPPVQRPVPNG

-65 GAVIPPSS
+65 GAVTPPPSPPSPSS

-115 DAVPVTKKAPLPTA
+115 DAVPVTKKAPL
-129 QPTPA
+129 PTPA

-253 KDRSYMS
+253 KDRSYMA

-327 ASNASAA
+327 ASNASAN
-334 NSYASAEEH
+334 NSNAQAAEH
-343 RTNARGRFQ
+343 RR
-352 WWDENGNVHYAK
+352 NVNSGYAWYEKDGTRHIAK
-364 TQEEAITKARQH
+364 TKDEAVYNARQH
-376 GTLDSVKVDT
+376 GTLDSVETISTDT
-386 TTSTESDAT
+386 TESDVVH
-395 NRGKPVYV
+395 RGKVV
-403 KDKDGNPVVQKDEK
+403 KNQKKTVTTKKHKD
-417 GKPVVDKEGKPVYVK
+417 
-432 VKKSSS
+432 
-438 TTTSKP
+438 

-453 QKPNPMH
+453 PAAKPQAKPAAKPSSRKYSGFSIH
-460 DGGRGGGKKKNPM
+460 K
-473 S
+473 

>member
-12 PKENTQSTVPEV
+12 PKENTQSTVSEV

-41 GNDGNETQVNDGSA
+41 GNDGNEKQVNDGSA

-65 GAVIPPSS
+65 GAVTPPSS

-134 GAQPPEAA
+134 GAEAPEAT
-142 QPAKAPERKMS
+142 QPKKMS

-253 KDRSYMS
+253 KDRSYIA

-275 DNRAAELHDLDKQLR
+275 DNRAAELHDLDKQLL

-312 DNQKSVIAKNKAAAK
+312 ATQKSVIAKNKASAK
-327 ASNASAA
+327 ASNASAN
-334 NSYASAEEH
+334 NSNAQAEEH
-343 RTNARGRFQ
+343 RRNVNSGYA
-352 WWDENGNVHYAK
+352 WYEKNGTRHIAK
-364 TQEEAITKARQH
+364 TKDEAMYNAQQH
-376 GTLDSVKVDT
+376 GTLDKVETISTDT
-386 TTSTESDAT
+386 TKSDV
-395 NRGKPVYV
+395 VY
-403 KDKDGNPVVQKDEK
+403 K
-417 GKPVVDKEGKPVYVK
+417 GKVVKNQ
-432 VKKSSS
+432 KKTV
-438 TTTSKP
+438 TTKKHKD
-444 VYYPGIRQK
+444 VYYPGIRH
-453 QKPNPMH
+453 KPAAKPQAKPAAKPS
-460 DGGRGGGKKKNPM
+460 GGSSGSGKYSGFSIHK
-473 S
+473 

>member
-12 PKENTQSTVPEV
+12 PKDNTQSTVPEV
-24 AAPPTKTPVPNG
+24 TAPPTKTPVPNG

-41 GNDGNETQVNDGSA
+41 GNDGNEKQINDGSA

-65 GAVIPPSS
+65 GAVTPPSS

-93 GTMKGNEQQPI
+93 GTMKENEQQPI
-104 TVPYEPGKEPK
+104 TVTYEPGKEPK
-115 DAVPVTKKAPLPTA
+115 DAVPVTKKAPLPT
-129 QPTPA
+129 PA

-142 QPAKAPERKMS
+142 PTKAPERKMS

-312 DNQKSVIAKNKAAAK
+312 ATQKSVIAKNKASAK
-327 ASNASAA
+327 ASNASAN
-334 NSYASAEEH
+334 NSNAQAAEH
-343 RTNARGRFQ
+343 RR
-352 WWDENGNVHYAK
+352 NVNSGYAWYEKDGTRHIAK
-364 TQEEAITKARQH
+364 TKDEAVYNARQH
-376 GTLDSVKVDT
+376 GTLDSVETISTDT
-386 TTSTESDAT
+386 TESDVVH
-395 NRGKPVYV
+395 RGKVV
-403 KDKDGNPVVQKDEK
+403 KNQKKTVTTKKHKD
-417 GKPVVDKEGKPVYVK
+417 
-432 VKKSSS
+432 
-438 TTTSKP
+438 

-453 QKPNPMH
+453 PAAKPQAKPAAKPSSRKYSGFSIH
-460 DGGRGGGKKKNPM
+460 K
-473 S
+473 

>member
-12 PKENTQSTVPEV
+12 PKENTQSTVPEIT
-24 AAPPTKTPVPNG
+24 APPVQRPVPNG

-41 GNDGNETQVNDGSA
+41 GNDGNEKQVNDGSA

-65 GAVIPPSS
+65 GAVTPPSSPSS

-79 GTAGSAVPTFDWNT
+79 GTAGSAVPTLDWNT

-134 GAQPPEAA
+134 GAEAPEAT
-142 QPAKAPERKMS
+142 QPKKMS
-153 YVEMFR
+153 YFDMFQR
-159 QMSPY
+159 MSPY

-242 KAQALDDDRDD
+242 KAQALDDDRAD
-253 KDRSYMS
+253 KDRSYMQ

-265 YRNYLLKLSA
+265 YRNYLLKLAA

-298 YKAKKAEVEAKYAE
+298 YKAKKAEVEAKYADE
-312 DNQKSVIAKNKAAAK
+312 NQKSVIAKNKAAAN
-327 ASNASAA
+327 ASNASAN
-334 NSYASAEEH
+334 NSNAQAAEH
-343 RTNARGRFQ
+343 RR
-352 WWDENGNVHYAK
+352 NVNSGYAWYEKDGTRHIAK
-364 TQEEAITKARQH
+364 TKDEAVYNARQH
-376 GTLDSVKVDT
+376 GTLDSVETISTDT
-386 TTSTESDAT
+386 TESDVVH
-395 NRGKPVYV
+395 RGKVV
-403 KDKDGNPVVQKDEK
+403 KNQKKTVTTKKHKD
-417 GKPVVDKEGKPVYVK
+417 
-432 VKKSSS
+432 
-438 TTTSKP
+438 

-453 QKPNPMH
+453 PAAKPQAKPAAKPSSRKYSGFSIH
-460 DGGRGGGKKKNPM
+460 K
-473 S
+473 

>member
-12 PKENTQSTVPEV
+12 PKENTQSTVSEV

-41 GNDGNETQVNDGSA
+41 GNDGNEKQINDGSA

-65 GAVIPPSS
+65 GAVTPPSS

-134 GAQPPEAA
+134 GAEAPEAT
-142 QPAKAPERKMS
+142 QPKKMS

-312 DNQKSVIAKNKAAAK
+312 ATQKSVIAKNKASAK

-343 RTNARGRFQ
+343 RR
-352 WWDENGNVHYAK
+352 NVNSGYAWYEKDGTRHIAK
-364 TQEEAITKARQH
+364 TKDEAVYNARQH
-376 GTLDSVKVDT
+376 GTLDKVETISTDK
-386 TTSTESDAT
+386 TESDV
-395 NRGKPVYV
+395 VY
-403 KDKDGNPVVQKDEK
+403 K
-417 GKPVVDKEGKPVYVK
+417 GKVVKNQ
-432 VKKSSS
+432 KKTVS
-438 TTTSKP
+438 TKKHKD

-453 QKPNPMH
+453 PAAKPQAKPAAKPSSRKYSGFSIH
-460 DGGRGGGKKKNPM
+460 K
-473 S
+473 

>member
-1 MASTKEQILGT
+1 MANTKEQILGT

-24 AAPPTKTPVPNG
+24 TAPPTKTPVPNG

-65 GAVIPPSS
+65 GAVTPPPS

-79 GTAGSAVPTFDWNT
+79 GTVGSAVPTFDWNT

-134 GAQPPEAA
+134 GAEAPEAT
-142 QPAKAPERKMS
+142 QPKKMS

-327 ASNASAA
+327 ASNASAN
-334 NSYASAEEH
+334 NSNAQAAEH
-343 RTNARGRFQ
+343 RR
-352 WWDENGNVHYAK
+352 NVNSGYAWYEKDGTRHIAK
-364 TQEEAITKARQH
+364 TKDEAMYNAQQH
-376 GTLDSVKVDT
+376 GTLDKVETISTDT
-386 TTSTESDAT
+386 TESDVVH
-395 NRGKPVYV
+395 RGKVV
-403 KDKDGNPVVQKDEK
+403 KNQKK
-417 GKPVVDKEGKPVYVK
+417 TVSTKH
-432 VKKSSS
+432 KKN
-438 TTTSKP
+438 

-453 QKPNPMH
+453 PAAKPQVKPAAKPS
-460 DGGRGGGKKKNPM
+460 GGSSGSGKYSGFSIYK
-473 S
+473 